1 MSSQLTE
8 PQIRLQPKSEEQKAK
23 SMDKDAFAYDVE
35 RLITEIKVVKR
46 DLNLLN
52 SAHRDTF
59 LKDLTEVITKYQD
72 ICQTARS
79 NFRGGNKSRCKKLKI
94 KSKKTNKV
102 KRFCSGRNK
111 K

>member
-23 SMDKDAFAYDVE
+23 SMDKGAFAYDVE

-59 LKDLTEVITKYQD
+59 LKE
-72 ICQTARS
+72 
-79 NFRGGNKSRCKKLKI
+79 
-94 KSKKTNKV
+94 
-102 KRFCSGRNK
+102 RNK

>member
-8 PQIRLQPKSEEQKAK
+8 PQIRSQPKSEEQKAK

-59 LKDLTEVITKYQD
+59 LKDLTEVITKYED
-72 ICQTARS
+72 ICKMERS
-79 NFRGGNKSRCKKLKI
+79 DFRGGNKSRYKKLKR
-94 KSKKTNKV
+94 KSNKTNKV
-102 KRFCSGRNK
+102 KRILSRRNK